1 LDSANYIALTR
12 QTGLLKEL
20 QITANNI
27 ANASTTGYRAEGVVF
42 AEVIKAGNSE
52 GGSVSM
58 TDARVRY
65 TSEIDG
71 GVSQTSGKFDVA
83 IQGAGFFQVE
93 TPNGERCAHPW
104 HSSIIQKGNTKMQAL
119 KIAATGMDAQQMR
132 VEVISNNLAN
142 MSTTAYNARRAEF
155 ADLHY
160 QQIRSPGTVNAS
172 DGTILPA
179 GVQLGLGVRPS
190 AISMDVEQGSIR
202 ATGGQLDVAI
212 EGSGYL
218 EIELPSGGQ
227 AYTRDGALKMT
238 GDGEIVTSEGYT
250 IVPEI
255 TVPDDARSVTINA
268 DGEVYASFLDNT
280 DDQLLGQLNLSTF
293 SNDKGLEAI
302 GSNMYLETT
311 ASGAAIVGEPG
322 IDGRGTFRQGY
333 LEESSVDPVRE
344 ITELIAAQRGYELNA
359 KVITAADQM
368 LGATTQIR

>member
-1 LDSANYIALTR
+1 VPTNP
-12 QTGLLKEL
+12 
-20 QITANNI
+20 
-27 ANASTTGYRAEGVVF
+27 V
-42 AEVIKAGNSE
+42 
-52 GGSVSM
+52 
-58 TDARVRY
+58 
-65 TSEIDG
+65 
-71 GVSQTSGKFDVA
+71 
-83 IQGAGFFQVE
+83 
-93 TPNGERCAHPW
+93 
-104 HSSIIQKGNTKMQAL
+104 
-119 KIAATGMDAQQMR
+119 
-132 VEVISNNLAN
+132 
-142 MSTTAYNARRAEF
+142 NARRAEF